1 MAALASMGPPPQLVL
16 ESRSWHLGAIV
27 QSQRHWVG
35 GRRGG
40 HGQHDWLDRGG
51 DQHSGFAID
60 ASELATSGNTAG
72 MVAKIYSPGGI
83 GALILNNASG
93 PITGALISARTSKG
107 VQFTVDGKGNVNAAG
122 VYTGNGTGLTGIQF
136 SQLVGQL
143 PSTQFSG
150 SYGQAVTLSNRS
162 NVFYGDGS
170 HLIGVGSG
178 SPYYI
183 QNGTSQQ
190 ANANFNI
197 SGSGT
202 VGGTLAGNAVNATT
216 NYQIGGGTVLAT
228 GYESYHADLFL
239 GVGAGNSSLGAPVYN
254 DTFTGY
260 QAGYNNTGNEL
271 EPILGSGNSFYG
283 VQAGYSNSYGWDDTF
298 VGLGAG
304 YGNTNGYMNTYVGS
318 RAGLNNTNGFYNTFL
333 GWHAGSNSTTGTSD
347 IYIGNSGPSTGTE
360 GYTIRIGF
368 PYTEEDEDCLPCPD
382 CEILPCGQ
390 NTTYI
395 AGIYGSTV
403 GGSGIAVYVDNNGQL
418 GTVVSSLRFKEQV
431 RDMGDSTNA
440 LMKLRPVTFF

>member
-1 MAALASMGPPPQLVL
+1 MPISFLASV
-16 ESRSWHLGAIV
+16 R
-27 QSQRHWVG
+27 
-35 GRRGG
+35 
-40 HGQHDWLDRGG
+40 
-51 DQHSGFAID
+51 
-60 ASELATSGNTAG
+60 AT
-72 MVAKIYSPGGI
+72 
-83 GALILNNASG
+83 
-93 PITGALISARTSKG
+93 
-107 VQFTVDGKGNVNAAG
+107 
-122 VYTGNGTGLTGIQF
+122 
-136 SQLVGQL
+136 
-143 PSTQFSG
+143 
-150 SYGQAVTLSNRS
+150 
-162 NVFYGDGS
+162 
-170 HLIGVGSG
+170 
-178 SPYYI
+178 
-183 QNGTSQQ
+183 
-190 ANANFNI
+190 
-197 SGSGT
+197 
-202 VGGTLAGNAVNATT
+202 
-216 NYQIGGGTVLAT
+216 
-228 GYESYHADLFL
+228 AD
-239 GVGAGNSSLGAPVYN
+239 LGAPVYN

-440 LMKLRPVTFF
+440 LMKLRPVTFFYKPEYDKGPRMLQYGLIAEEVAKVYPELVAYDKEGKPYTVRYQYITTMLLNEVQKQYQRAEKQSETIETQQQQIKAQQQEIESLKQQLQVQNATLQERLSRLEGLVRTEMSAK